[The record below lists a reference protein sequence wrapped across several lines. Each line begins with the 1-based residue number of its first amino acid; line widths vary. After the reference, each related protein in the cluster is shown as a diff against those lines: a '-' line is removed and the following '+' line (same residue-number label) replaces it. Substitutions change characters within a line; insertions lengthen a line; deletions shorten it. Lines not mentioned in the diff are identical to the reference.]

1 MLTSYNDLAED
12 LRANLE
18 EIQEAKYPED
28 YLTEYADGLVPIY
41 YSEILQEWTDLD
53 AEFRDRW
60 HELGEAGPDSTI
72 YSLMAIDLYMYYQ
85 QEVERAYYELTNTE
99 EAN

>member
-12 LRANLE
+12 LKANLA

-53 AEFRDRW
+53 AQFRDRW

-85 QEVERAYYELTNTE
+85 QEVERAYYQLTDTE
-99 EAN
+99 ETN